1 MVTIVDCVDTH
12 HPSFILYICL
22 ESGDRLK
29 ALQNLLDLQPC
40 CNVLG
45 YVCTNECMVNKGTSS
60 IKVKQDISAYGLE
73 DFSVESSPLKDKGKL
88 VKIEIEIFG

>member
-1 MVTIVDCVDTH
+1 MVAVVDMCRHTN
-12 HPSFILYICL
+12 HPFFILYICL

-60 IKVKQDISAYGLE
+60 IKVK
-73 DFSVESSPLKDKGKL
+73 
-88 VKIEIEIFG
+88 